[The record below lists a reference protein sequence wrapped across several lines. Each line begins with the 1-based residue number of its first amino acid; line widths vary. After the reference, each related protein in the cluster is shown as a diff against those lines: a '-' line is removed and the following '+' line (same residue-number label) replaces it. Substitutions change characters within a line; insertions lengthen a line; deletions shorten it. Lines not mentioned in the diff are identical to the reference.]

1 MSEATEAEVKSLVVK
16 SEVKRI
22 LKDLEHQTASDFP
35 DALSQ
40 QVEQLI
46 RGAAQRAAANGRKQ
60 VRRCDL

>member
-1 MSEATEAEVKSLVVK
+1 MSEATETEAKCLVVK
-16 SEVKRI
+16 GEVKRV
-22 LKDLEHQTASDFP
+22 LKDLEHHTAGDFP

-46 RGAAQRAAANGRKQ
+46 RSAAKRAAANGRKQ